1 MEVMEMSELD
11 KSLDGS
17 IPEPNAAVDL
27 ASFRNWKSN
36 NMRLI
41 SFLKAN
47 VDDGEKSFLAT
58 DNVHTTWNNLVDRHE
73 KQGPITQVHLI
84 QEVLFISYPKDVAV
98 WFATTD
104 HIQDLC
110 ACIFTQAVPTQD
122 VLFIVAMLGALKCE
136 ADHIYSEMTSHYI
149 SNKTATSKALSEHVE
164 QEIMYKIRCENGSS
178 QTALAM
184 DAGKCNQGHSN
195 SMKTCSNPICL
206 HLHGHFDND
215 WWEKGGMM
223 EGNKMRF

>member
-1 MEVMEMSELD
+1 MEVMEMSSLD

-58 DNVHTTWNNLVDRHE
+58 DNVHTTWNNLVDCHE

-84 QEVLFISYPKDVAV
+84 QEVLFISYPKMLLSGLPPLIT
-98 WFATTD
+98 FK
-104 HIQDLC
+104 IC
-110 ACIFTQAVPTQD
+110 
-122 VLFIVAMLGALKCE
+122 VLAYSLKLSLLRMS
-136 ADHIYSEMTSHYI
+136 YS
-149 SNKTATSKALSEHVE
+149 
-164 QEIMYKIRCENGSS
+164 
-178 QTALAM
+178 
-184 DAGKCNQGHSN
+184 
-195 SMKTCSNPICL
+195 
-206 HLHGHFDND
+206 
-215 WWEKGGMM
+215 
-223 EGNKMRF
+223 